1 MNRQSSAE
9 MKQLSKLGT
18 RPDAGG
24 DRRFK
29 GSKKALQMMT
39 QRKKEKHQKKK
50 KKRVV
55 GPSGDRF
62 RFGDRFHGHRSG
74 HSHG

>member
-1 MNRQSSAE
+1 MNRPSSAE
-9 MKQLSKLGT
+9 MKQLSQLGT
-18 RPDAGG
+18 RPDARG

-50 KKRVV
+50 KQVAE
-55 GPSGDRF
+55 PSGDRF
-62 RFGDRFHGHRSG
+62 RFGDRFHRHRSG